1 MKIEKLK
8 RGQAMDVVSIEVG
21 CEDVLFVKLY
31 GVIYRWEV
39 PELGGVGRCQ

>member
-8 RGQAMDVVSIEVG
+8 RGQAMDVVSSEVS
-21 CEDVLFVKLY
+21 CEEVLFVKLY

-39 PELGGVGRCQ
+39 PELGEDGRCQ